1 MQEITPPNLPEQTP
15 PPQPAS
21 KFEQEVYQQPYQQ
34 QPYQQPYGAVPP
46 MVAIDRDNEHLNTLA
61 VMHYVWAGLLGLGLL
76 FLYVH
81 YMLTMQVMNAASS
94 YTPPNTSEGFPLRH
108 GEPAQVIDD
117 MMNTFIYFYLIAGGL
132 ILLGIVLNVISAR
145 CIKQRKNR
153 VFSIVVAAI
162 NCLQIPLGTVLGIF
176 TIVVLNRSSVAQKY
190 REA

>member
-94 YTPPNTSEGFPLRH
+94 FPPSNTSEDFPL
-108 GEPAQVIDD
+108 DD